1 MSQEDIK
8 KRSLKSQGA
17 WLLFAKIF
25 GFAFTFIL
33 PLLIVRY
40 LNKEQ
45 FGLYRQAFIVVM
57 NAVGILPLGFAMS
70 AYYYLSR
77 SEEKRAASVLNILLF
92 NFVVGGLAFA
102 ILFFYPQLLG
112 SIFNSVEMT
121 NLARLIGL
129 AIWIWLFSMFL
140 ETVAVANQESILA
153 TIFIVF
159 AQFSKTVLMIVAV
172 LWIGTVESIV
182 WAAIIQ
188 GAIQTIIL
196 LVYLNKRFPKIW
208 TKFSFSFFKEHFAYA
223 IPFGLAGI
231 LWIAQVDIH
240 YYFVGNRFGEATL
253 AVYTIGC
260 FQLPLVTLLADAVT
274 SVLIPR
280 MSELQLENDVREM
293 IRIIAKAM
301 QKLAFF
307 YFPAFVFLY
316 ITAETFIVTLFTK
329 KYEESIPIFLVFIL
343 LLPFHI
349 LLSDPIVRAYEKLG
363 TFLLILRTCTFI
375 FMFGALYYGVR
386 HFSLVGIIGIVV
398 GTRMVE
404 MLIAEIVIFNRIGT
418 KLRDLYLLK
427 DIGKIAIVSV
437 VVGLLTFPVYI
448 YTKGVMPQFGEYLVA
463 LVFSDARQ
471 SIASFVSG
479 TMTLGITCV
488 FYSIVYLA
496 IVYFWGIIEES
507 EKQTAVNIFNK
518 LRKPFVKKTIQ
529 TPQSQTFD

>member
-1 MSQEDIK
+1 MSQKERK

-17 WLLFAKIF
+17 WLLFAKIL
-25 GFAFTFIL
+25 GFSFTFVL
-33 PLLIVRY
+33 PLLVVRI
-40 LNKEQ
+40 LNKED

-57 NAVGILPLGFAMS
+57 NAVSILPLGFAMS

-77 SEEKRAASVLNILLF
+77 SEEKRASAVLNILLF
-92 NFVVGGLAFA
+92 NFVMGGIAFV
-102 ILFFYPQLLG
+102 ILFFYPQILG
-112 SIFNSVEMT
+112 GIFNSVEMT

-159 AQFSKTVLMIVAV
+159 AQLSKTVLMVAAV

-196 LVYLNKRFPKIW
+196 LIYLNNRFPKLW
-208 TKFSFSFFKEHFAYA
+208 TKFSLSFFREHIAYA

-231 LWIAQVDIH
+231 LWTAQVDIH
-240 YYFVGNRFGEATL
+240 YYFVGNQFGEATL
-253 AVYTIGC
+253 AVYTVGC

-280 MSELQLENDVREM
+280 MSELQLKNDVREM

-316 ITAETFIVTLFTK
+316 ITAETFIVTLFTR
-329 KYEESIPIFLVFIL
+329 KYEESIPVFLVFIL

-363 TFLLILRTCTFI
+363 RFLLILRICTFV

-386 HFSLVGIIGIVV
+386 NFSLVGIIGIVI

-427 DIGKIAIVSV
+427 NVGKIAIVSV
-437 VVGLLTFPVYI
+437 IVGILTLPVYS
-448 YTKGVMPQFGEYLVA
+448 YAKGLSPEIGEYLVN

-471 SIASFVSG
+471 TIVEFVSG
-479 TMTLGITCV
+479 TITLGISSV
-488 FYSIVYLA
+488 FYSIIYLI

-507 EKQTAVNIFNK
+507 EKQTAINIFNK
-518 LRKPFVKKTIQ
+518 LRKSFVKKTIQ
-529 TPQSQTFD
+529 TPQSQTLD